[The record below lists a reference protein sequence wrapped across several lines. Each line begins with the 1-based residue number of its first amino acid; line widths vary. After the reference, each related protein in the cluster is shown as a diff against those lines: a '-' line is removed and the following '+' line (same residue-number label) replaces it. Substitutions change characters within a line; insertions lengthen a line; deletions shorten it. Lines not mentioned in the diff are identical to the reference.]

1 MSDRQENLRHL
12 FIIFFNPRCQ
22 RIQASMSPDNQGP
35 HVSIILPARNSADG
49 LPAAL
54 ESILNQTYPDFE
66 LIIVDDGSTDTTP
79 KLLAGLSDPRI
90 VVIRHPVQFGIAHAC
105 NTGIGAASGELVGF
119 ISSGDEWD
127 VRKLE
132 EQVALFANL
141 SPDYGVVYSDVWE
154 CTPAGNR
161 AYRHTPEMT
170 GLDLLNSYATDYQ
183 AGTLGTGPILV
194 RRSFLESAGP
204 FDEQLR
210 CFSDTDMIIR
220 LQRLCRFHHMEKPLC
235 TSRSRDAHSL
245 NPFDKSVSQLLL
257 LQKYPETLE
266 NPVFLAHQL
275 DRIGRNLRRAREGVP
290 AATGRVAQEQEH
302 VHFRQPVSEL

>member
-1 MSDRQENLRHL
+1 
-12 FIIFFNPRCQ
+12 
-22 RIQASMSPDNQGP
+22 MSPDYRGP
-35 HVSIILPARNSADG
+35 HVSIIFPANNSADG
-49 LPAAL
+49 LPAAI

-66 LIIVDDGSTDTTP
+66 LIIVDDGSTDITP
-79 KLLAGLSDPRI
+79 GLLAGLTDPRI
-90 VVIRHPVQFGIAHAC
+90 VVIRHPEQQGSARAC

-127 VRKLE
+127 MMKLE
-132 EQVALFANL
+132 EQVALFASL
-141 SPDYGVVYSDVWE
+141 SPEYGVVYSDVWE

-170 GLDLLNSYATDYQ
+170 DPDLLNSYATDFQ
-183 AGTLGTGPILV
+183 AGTLGLGPILV

-210 CFSDTDMIIR
+210 YFSDTDMIIR
-220 LQRLCRFHHMEKPLC
+220 LQRLCRFHHIEKPLSV
-235 TSRSRDAHSL
+235 SRSREAHASS
-245 NPFDKSVSQLLL
+245 PFEKSISQLLL
-257 LQKYPETLE
+257 LKKYPETLE

-275 DRIGRNLRRAREGVP
+275 ERIGRNLRQARESVT
-290 AATGRVAQEQEH
+290 AVTGRGAQEHAH

>member
-1 MSDRQENLRHL
+1 
-12 FIIFFNPRCQ
+12 
-22 RIQASMSPDNQGP
+22 MSPDYRGP
-35 HVSIILPARNSADG
+35 YVSIILPARNSADG
-49 LPAAL
+49 LPAAI
-54 ESILNQTYPDFE
+54 ESVLNQTYPDFE

-79 KLLAGLSDPRI
+79 GLLAALTDPRI
-90 VVIRHPVQFGIAHAC
+90 VVIRHPVQYGSARAC

-127 VRKLE
+127 TMKLE
-132 EQVALFANL
+132 EQVALFASL
-141 SPDYGVVYSDVWE
+141 PPEYGVVYSDVWE

-161 AYRHTPEMT
+161 AYRHTPEMN
-170 GLDLLNSYATDYQ
+170 GPDLLNSYATGFQ

-220 LQRLCRFHHMEKPLC
+220 LQRLCRFHHIEKPLYI
-235 TSRSRDAHSL
+235 SRSQEAHSAS
-245 NPFDKSVSQLLL
+245 PFERSISHLLF

-275 DRIGRNLRRAREGVP
+275 DMIGRNLRQAREGVP
-290 AATGRVAQEQEH
+290 AVTGRMTQEQEQ

>member
-1 MSDRQENLRHL
+1 M
-12 FIIFFNPRCQ
+12 NPDTR
-22 RIQASMSPDNQGP
+22 GP

-49 LPAAL
+49 LPAAI

-79 KLLAGLSDPRI
+79 ALLAGLTDPRI
-90 VVIRHPVQFGIAHAC
+90 IAIRHPEQYGIARAC
-105 NTGIGAASGELVGF
+105 NTGFSAASGEFVGF

-127 VRKLE
+127 TMKLE

-141 SPDYGVVYSDVWE
+141 PGEYGVVYSDVRE

-161 AYRHTPEMT
+161 AYRHTPEMD
-170 GLDLLNSYATDYQ
+170 GPDLLNSYATDYQ
-183 AGTLGTGPILV
+183 AGTLGTSPLLV

-210 CFSDTDMIIR
+210 YFSDTDMIIR
-220 LQRLCRFHHMEKPLC
+220 LQRVCRFHHIRKPLC
-235 TSRSRDAHSL
+235 LCRSRPAHAE
-245 NPFDKSVSQLLL
+245 NPFERSISQLRL

-266 NPVFLAHQL
+266 NPLFLEHQL
-275 DRIGRNLRRAREGVP
+275 DIIGRNLRQAREGYP
-290 AATGRVAQEQEH
+290 AATGQMAQESDRVQ
-302 VHFRQPVSEL
+302 FRQPVPEL